1 MIRNDKYTINP
12 ETGKI
17 IKVGSPIWK
26 RLASMH
32 YIMGDQFTDQ
42 IIPDPRVYKAS
53 KVNKANKLKVN
64 RLLGK
69 RVAYP
74 EGVKRY
80 IMVGR
85 KTWNERYIEY
95 EWNGYEYGSKRSLP
109 LTKAINTVEKRGEI
123 TYCIKFY
130 LLFDRKVA
138 EGRLLDVI
146 QSSLGYA
153 LTYYHTVD
161 RNMCKE

>member
-1 MIRNDKYTINP
+1 MIRNDKHIINP
-12 ETGKI
+12 ETGI
-17 IKVGSPIWK
+17 MIKVGSPIWK

-42 IIPDPRVYKAS
+42 VIPDPRVYKT
-53 KVNKANKLKVN
+53 NKLKVN
-64 RLLGK
+64 RRLGK

-74 EGVKRY
+74 EGMKRY

-95 EWNGYEYGSKRSLP
+95 EWNGHEFGSKRSRLLP
-109 LTKAINTVEKRGEI
+109 KTINTVEKRGEI
-123 TYCIKFY
+123 ACCIKFY

-138 EGRLLDVI
+138 EGRLSDVI
-146 QSSLGYA
+146 DSI
-153 LTYYHTVD
+153 LTWTCTHLLSHHEWEHV
-161 RNMCKE
+161 